1 MLREYKVGYE
11 CYLVSV
17 TVLFCIRDMSP
28 KAATFYHVFMQSLFR
43 TLSHELYHLYCSIE
57 LILPYYGF
65 LYPLP
70 LLLGFPIHILS
81 HKDIPTYF
89 SYAV

>member
-1 MLREYKVGYE
+1 MLREYKVGSECYLVSVTVLFSIRDSVILYPRL

-43 TLSHELYHLYCSIE
+43 TLSHEMYH
-57 LILPYYGF
+57 F
-65 LYPLP
+65 
-70 LLLGFPIHILS
+70 
-81 HKDIPTYF
+81 
-89 SYAV
+89 